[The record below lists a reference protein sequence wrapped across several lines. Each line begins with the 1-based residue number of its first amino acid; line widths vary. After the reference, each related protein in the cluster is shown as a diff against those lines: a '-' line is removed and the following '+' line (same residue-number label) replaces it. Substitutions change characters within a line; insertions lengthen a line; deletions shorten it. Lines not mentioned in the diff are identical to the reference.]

1 MKVLSLFAG
10 TLSKVVHGANSPLR
24 NFSSSVMA
32 KSKFE
37 YVKGFEEDRKC
48 LPNCWI
54 VVRIDGRSFTR
65 FSDVHKFEKPNDR
78 RALELMTRAA
88 SYVMEELKEISL
100 AFGTSDE
107 YSFIFRKDAQLY
119 NRRRDKIMSTVNSLF
134 SSAFVFHW
142 TSFFGFVKLLYP
154 PAFDARV
161 VLYPTD
167 ANLRDYLS
175 WRQADVHINNL
186 YNTAFWTLVKKG
198 NLTPQQAQERLK
210 NTLASH
216 KNEILFK
223 EFDINYNN
231 EPPLFRK
238 GTTLVRKLVQTP
250 PDNKL
255 KQFIIPLNVDI
266 IGEEFWKENPEII
279 GMKSI
284 QIYSKKGDE
293 VGYMVSS
300 KLPTTHEN
308 IEPTVPQNQEPSSA

>member
-1 MKVLSLFAG
+1 M
-10 TLSKVVHGANSPLR
+10 
-24 NFSSSVMA
+24 
-32 KSKFE
+32 
-37 YVKGFEEDRKC
+37 
-48 LPNCWI
+48 
-54 VVRIDGRSFTR
+54 
-65 FSDVHKFEKPNDR
+65 
-78 RALELMTRAA
+78 
-88 SYVMEELKEISL
+88 
-100 AFGTSDE
+100 
-107 YSFIFRKDAQLY
+107 
-119 NRRRDKIMSTVNSLF
+119 
-134 SSAFVFHW
+134 
-142 TSFFGFVKLLYP
+142 
-154 PAFDARV
+154 
-161 VLYPTD
+161 
-167 ANLRDYLS
+167 
-175 WRQADVHINNL
+175 
-186 YNTAFWTLVKKG
+186 
-198 NLTPQQAQERLK
+198 QAQERLK

-266 IGEEFWKENPEII
+266 IGEEFWKENPAII